1 MLMALYVQ
9 PLLCSTEGFLKPP
22 QPVHYQVRGLTSQE
36 MFSAKGG
43 QEMEDG

>member
-9 PLLCSTEGFLKPP
+9 PLSCSTEGFLKSA
-22 QPVHYQVRGLTSQE
+22 QPVHYQVRELTSQE
-36 MFSAKGG
+36 MLSAKGG